1 MLRGSVLVLCLLLPC
16 RGQLHRD
23 EAERIM
29 NSTPVIDGH
38 NDLPWQLLK
47 RFNNRLGRPE
57 ANLTLLNDTHT
68 NIPKLRSGH
77 VGGQF
82 WSVYVPCETQN
93 KDAVK
98 RTLEQ
103 IDVVQRMCELYP
115 DTFACVVDSAG
126 IEQAFRERKVASL
139 MGVEGGHSID
149 SSLGVLR
156 TFYRLGV
163 RYMTLTHS
171 CSTPWADNWLVDT
184 GSEPP
189 LHDGLSPFGQTVLQE
204 MNRLGM
210 IVDLAHVSVK
220 TMKDVLTL
228 SKAPVI
234 FSHSSAYSVCPHR
247 RNVPDDVLRM
257 VASTGSL
264 VMVNFYNDYVTCRE
278 TATLA
283 DVADHMDHV
292 KKVAGVGA
300 VGFGGDYDGVP
311 RLPTGLEDVST
322 YPALVA
328 ELLARGWTEA
338 EVKAALAENLLSV
351 FRKVEETKAALRG
364 SAAHEEPIAFE
375 ELQGAC
381 RTSYGYANGAGPARR
396 LPLPLALLLLLLLGA
411 LL

>member
-1 MLRGSVLVLCLLLPC
+1 
-16 RGQLHRD
+16 
-23 EAERIM
+23 
-29 NSTPVIDGH
+29 
-38 NDLPWQLLK
+38 
-47 RFNNRLGRPE
+47 
-57 ANLTLLNDTHT
+57 
-68 NIPKLRSGH
+68 
-77 VGGQF
+77 
-82 WSVYVPCETQN
+82 
-93 KDAVK
+93 
-98 RTLEQ
+98 
-103 IDVVQRMCELYP
+103 
-115 DTFACVVDSAG
+115 

-257 VASTGSL
+257 V
-264 VMVNFYNDYVTCRE
+264 
-278 TATLA
+278 
-283 DVADHMDHV
+283 
-292 KKVAGVGA
+292 
-300 VGFGGDYDGVP
+300 
-311 RLPTGLEDVST
+311 
-322 YPALVA
+322 
-328 ELLARGWTEA
+328 LLARGWTEA

-351 FRKVEETKAALRG
+351 FRKVEEVSRARACAGLGDTWGGMGTHGPVFGAEAASGTGRTGSRRRAVFLRRSQRGRGTGPRLAASSGEATSHHLPPRQDG
-364 SAAHEEPIAFE
+364 STRPSRGGTARPPSGDTAIA
-375 ELQGAC
+375 GADG
-381 RTSYGYANGAGPARR
+381 RTGSPARKHPTAR
-396 LPLPLALLLLLLLGA
+396 LQAGSLRSAR
-411 LL
+411 